1 MFETMRSSDDRVEI
15 DRPGTAYDRKAAPL
29 FWPAWLW
36 PLLAW
41 VPLAEWHERFARE
54 IPRLDAVVLAGT
66 RAAPATLAWAATGL
80 VVALALA
87 EALFYGILWGA
98 RGRRLPVAA
107 AAVAVLQ
114 AGLLELAAL
123 RLLGS
128 FPAPA
133 PAWVAAL
140 AGTRALGASGP
151 LAVAFGGA
159 GLLALL
165 RVALFA
171 GLQAGLV
178 RAGWR
183 EAFALTC
190 GGWLAS
196 HLAGWWLLELA
207 QGRSVFR

>member
-1 MFETMRSSDDRVEI
+1 VLRWDEVEERNE
-15 DRPGTAYDRKAAPL
+15 DGGAPDARPL

-54 IPRLDAVVLAGT
+54 IPRLYAVVLAGT
-66 RAAPATLAWAATGL
+66 RVAPGTLAWAATAF

-87 EALFYGILWGA
+87 EALLYGMLWRA

-123 RLLGS
+123 RLLDAL
-128 FPAPA
+128 PAEA
-133 PAWVAAL
+133 PAWAAAL
-140 AGTRALGASGP
+140 AGARALRPAGP
-151 LAVAFGGA
+151 LATAFGGA

-171 GLQAGLV
+171 GLQAGLA
-178 RAGWR
+178 RASWR

-190 GGWLAS
+190 AGWLAS
-196 HLAGWWLLELA
+196 HVAWWWLIELA